1 MGSEP
6 MIVTLDGPSGVG
18 KTSLAKKVAEHLG
31 IAYLDTG
38 AMFRGVAWS
47 LGDGAWEWGTDKIL
61 DGLQRIC
68 FSLRGSGSTTELLLN
83 GTPLT
88 SAIRTESVGLWAS
101 HMARIE
107 VVRTA
112 LKEAQQSLG
121 KAHDLLAEGRD
132 MGSVVFPSARYKFFL
147 DASAEVRAMRRWEQ
161 LREMGQEENLAT
173 LTEQMRV
180 RDEQDRTRA
189 IAPLRPALDAVIIDT
204 GALTLD
210 EVFAEICRRF

>member
-1 MGSEP
+1 MENEP

-47 LGDGAWEWGTDKIL
+47 LGDGAWNWESD
-61 DGLQRIC
+61 RIRDALKAIR
-68 FSLRGSGSTTELLLN
+68 FSLQGTGAATDLLLN
-83 GTPLT
+83 EAPLT
-88 SAIRTESVGLWAS
+88 TAIRTESVGLWAS

-107 VVRTA
+107 VVRTV
-112 LKEAQQSLG
+112 LKEIQQDLG
-121 KAHDLLAEGRD
+121 RAHALLAEGRD
-132 MGSVVFPSARYKFFL
+132 MGSVVFPGARYKFFL
-147 DASAEVRAMRRWEQ
+147 DASSEVRAMRRWEQ
-161 LREMGQEENLAT
+161 LREMGQEEDLEE

-189 IAPLRPALDAVIIDT
+189 IAPLRPAADAVIIDT
-204 GALTLD
+204 GNLSLD
-210 EVFAEICRRF
+210 EVFEEICRRF